1 VVAADRKPWFDRL
14 FTMYLERLTRKHF
27 SHFYLVG
34 DFPDVPDGVSVTF
47 TPNHFSWWDGF
58 LIQKIQREFLPRK
71 QFHILMLANQLKVY
85 KFFKWMGAYGID
97 LDDTKSIIKTV
108 KYTRELLSNSANL
121 TVIYPQGEIRP
132 YDERPVEMKGGIS
145 RFVGGL
151 GDRSVVIPV
160 AFKAQ
165 YEEVKLP
172 ALYCSVGE
180 PLSAGTVEKN
190 FGLFQ
195 EKFVANLEK
204 LDAAAWKKEFTRD
217 LFK

>member
-1 VVAADRKPWFDRL
+1 MVAADKKPWFDCL
-14 FTMYLERLTRKHF
+14 FTIYLERLMRKHF

-34 DFPDVPDGVSVTF
+34 GFPEVPEGVSVTF
-47 TPNHFSWWDGF
+47 APNHFSWWDGF
-58 LIQKIQREFLPRK
+58 FIQKVQREFLPEK
-71 QFHILMLANQLKVY
+71 NFHILMLAKQLKVY

-108 KYTRELLSNSANL
+108 KYTRELLSDPGNL

-132 YDERPVEMKGGIS
+132 CDERPLEMKEGIS

-165 YEEVKLP
+165 FEEEKLP
-172 ALYCSVGE
+172 ALYCSIGMPV
-180 PLSAGTVEKN
+180 PAGVVEKE
-190 FGLFQ
+190 FARFEEMFL
-195 EKFVANLEK
+195 ANLNR
-204 LDAAAWKKEFTRD
+204 LDSAAWKKEFTRD

>member
-1 VVAADRKPWFDRL
+1 MVAADRKPWFDRL
-14 FTMYLERLTRKHF
+14 FTMYLERLMRKHF

-34 DFPDVPDGVSVTF
+34 EFPKVEDCVSVTF

-58 LIQKIQREFLPRK
+58 FIQKIQREFLPDK
-71 QFHILMLANQLKVY
+71 HFHILMLSNQLKVY

-108 KYTRELLSNSANL
+108 KYTRELLSDPGNL

-132 YDERPVEMKGGIS
+132 YDKRPMEMREGIS

-165 YEEVKLP
+165 FEEDKLP

-180 PLSAGTVEKN
+180 PVAAGVVEKD
-190 FGLFQ
+190 FAGFEERFL
-195 EKFVANLEK
+195 ANLNK